1 MYVWNKGLRKCHVNM
16 YTWQPA
22 QQSSLSHDVTDL
34 DMLLADNNHSGT
46 CTFVQFRRFEVR
58 TVRYILRS
66 SIGVRSIVWYIY
78 MYTIPRP
85 VGVWCDTL
93 WNAVEVRCSWSMV
106 HVWLA
111 LGCHCLPVYASRSSS
126 SADCWWQRTLW
137 NTPLLFTVAMM
148 LDTERSRQF
157 TSLKSPYCFCA
168 DLERNLSLRTTRD
181 ELIRRGVLKDVD
193 ETTQSTSQQPEQP
206 SLGTYRYRTPQV

>member
-1 MYVWNKGLRKCHVNM
+1 MYVWNKGLRKYHVNM

-34 DMLLADNNHSGT
+34 DMLLTDNNHSGT
-46 CTFVQFRRFEVR
+46 
-58 TVRYILRS
+58 
-66 SIGVRSIVWYIY
+66 
-78 MYTIPRP
+78 
-85 VGVWCDTL
+85 WCDTL
-93 WNAVEVRCSWSMV
+93 CNAVGVRCSWSMM

-111 LGCHCLPVYASRSSS
+111 LGCHCLSVYASRSSS
-126 SADCWWQRTLW
+126 SADCRWQRTRCY
-137 NTPLLFTVAMM
+137 TPLLFTVAMI
-148 LDTERSRQF
+148 LDTERFRQF